1 MEGSARTLVVTYL
14 VLQND
19 ERESFSPAHAWT
31 GPKEEQGF
39 LLSSKD
45 EQLASS
51 SMILRKQRFWCMIL
65 SKGWDNHSGRGA
77 WPPQVACIQLCLY
90 RQHPYN
96 MHASELDDVSLIP
109 ENNCLHV
116 FHSCNSTSATYIFLH
131 RLLLLLEMTRSQ
143 KIVVKYNDVY
153 FNTLYIPVC
162 SFMKALDLV
171 YKSLVAFSYAY
182 FFHQ

>member
-1 MEGSARTLVVTYL
+1 
-14 VLQND
+14 
-19 ERESFSPAHAWT
+19 
-31 GPKEEQGF
+31 
-39 LLSSKD
+39 
-45 EQLASS
+45 
-51 SMILRKQRFWCMIL
+51 
-65 SKGWDNHSGRGA
+65 
-77 WPPQVACIQLCLY
+77 
-90 RQHPYN
+90 

-116 FHSCNSTSATYIFLH
+116 FPSCNSTSATYIFLH
-131 RLLLLLEMTRSQ
+131 RLLLLLEMIRSQ